1 MKAKD
6 FLNAMQVMDEFTE
19 LVSCVYPDKYKI
31 VCMKHG
37 IDERDAMDMYSYLQK
52 MKSGEYW
59 RVSNKPKD
67 YIERVLA
74 MANEAYSLYTNNSL
88 ILDMANFG
96 DNLTRILVIFEKE
109 SKRTQQEFDLKEEGT
124 YVAIAELISSGYSV
138 VSVIRQS
145 DSIDSKNFVGEKRDK
160 NQSRIPIY
168 DGDVMLCFVKK
179 PEFWST
185 DCYDCGLY
193 ICEEGSYHK
202 LLYTP
207 NKGYVRHGEPD
218 TDEDFELNIE
228 ENAFTDYIM
237 TLGQSFYKL
246 GNIHAGIG
254 FLVEKRNNDK

>member
-6 FLNAMQVMDEFTE
+6 FLNAMICMDEFTN

-52 MKSGEYW
+52 IKSGEYF
-59 RVSNKPKD
+59 RVRNKPND
-67 YIERVLA
+67 YIERVLD
-74 MANEAYSLYTNNSL
+74 MAKEAYSLYMSNNL

-96 DNLTRILVIFEKE
+96 DDLTRILVIFEKE
-109 SKRTQQEFDLKEEGT
+109 CKRTQQEFDLKEEGT
-124 YVAIAELISSGYSV
+124 YVAIAELIGSGYSV

-145 DSIDSKNFVGEKRDK
+145 DSIDSKNFVGEKTDK
-160 NQSRIPIY
+160 NQSHIPIY
-168 DGDVMLCFVKK
+168 DGDVMLCYVNR
-179 PEFWST
+179 PEFWGS
-185 DCYDCGLY
+185 DWQDSGLY
-193 ICEEGSYHK
+193 ICEGGSYHR

-218 TDEDFELNIE
+218 VDEDFELNIE
-228 ENAFTDYIM
+228 EDAFTEYIM
-237 TLGQSFYKL
+237 TLSQSFYKL

-254 FLVEKRNNDK
+254 FLIEESK

>member
-96 DNLTRILVIFEKE
+96 DDLTRILVIFEKE
-109 SKRTQQEFDLKEEGT
+109 CKRIQQEFDLKEQGT

-145 DSIDSKNFVGEKRDK
+145 DSIDSKNYVGEKIDK

-193 ICEEGSYHK
+193 ICEKGSYHK

-207 NKGYVRHGEPD
+207 TKGYVRHGEPD
-218 TDEDFELNIE
+218 TDEDFELDIE
-228 ENAFTDYIM
+228 ENAFSNYIM

-246 GNIHAGIG
+246 GNIHTGIG

>member
-1 MKAKD
+1 
-6 FLNAMQVMDEFTE
+6 
-19 LVSCVYPDKYKI
+19 
-31 VCMKHG
+31 
-37 IDERDAMDMYSYLQK
+37 
-52 MKSGEYW
+52 
-59 RVSNKPKD
+59 
-67 YIERVLA
+67 

-96 DNLTRILVIFEKE
+96 DDLTRILVIFEKE

-145 DSIDSKNFVGEKRDK
+145 DSIDSRNFVGEKTDK

-168 DGDVMLCFVKK
+168 DGDVMLCYVKK

-193 ICEEGSYHK
+193 ICEKGSYHK

-218 TDEDFELNIE
+218 TDEDFELDIE
-228 ENAFTDYIM
+228 ENAFTNYIM

-254 FLVEKRNNDK
+254 FLVEKCNNDK

>member
-96 DNLTRILVIFEKE
+96 DDLTRILVIFEKG
-109 SKRTQQEFDLKEEGT
+109 RMLLLLNLLVVVILLCLLFVNQ
-124 YVAIAELISSGYSV
+124 IALI
-138 VSVIRQS
+138 
-145 DSIDSKNFVGEKRDK
+145 
-160 NQSRIPIY
+160 
-168 DGDVMLCFVKK
+168 VK
-179 PEFWST
+179 
-185 DCYDCGLY
+185 
-193 ICEEGSYHK
+193 
-202 LLYTP
+202 
-207 NKGYVRHGEPD
+207 
-218 TDEDFELNIE
+218 
-228 ENAFTDYIM
+228 
-237 TLGQSFYKL
+237 TL
-246 GNIHAGIG
+246 
-254 FLVEKRNNDK
+254 